1 MAVPPAPDG
10 QLADATTDSAT
21 SSPSTAS
28 RTRSALLVAFVVV
41 ILACLGSLIY
51 LYVDQRDAKGEESS
65 ASSPQDQREELMS
78 QTQQFV
84 LRVNS
89 FGPAWLDEQNKMPRY
104 AEGVT
109 ELMTAKFAASF
120 EQSVVIPEQQVAQ
133 SGYGRS
139 AEVFATGVASMDD
152 DSATVLVG
160 YVRTDSY
167 PKPRDPDKR
176 LKLPGNPE
184 RWAVELVRTE
194 GEWLVDN
201 YAVITEQ
208 PEGESGGQPSAEPS
222 GTASPG
228 AGDGGGQQ

>member
-1 MAVPPAPDG
+1 
-10 QLADATTDSAT
+10 
-21 SSPSTAS
+21 
-28 RTRSALLVAFVVV
+28 
-41 ILACLGSLIY
+41 
-51 LYVDQRDAKGEESS
+51 
-65 ASSPQDQREELMS
+65 
-78 QTQQFV
+78 
-84 LRVNS
+84 
-89 FGPAWLDEQNKMPRY
+89 
-104 AEGVT
+104 
-109 ELMTAKFAASF
+109 
-120 EQSVVIPEQQVAQ
+120 
-133 SGYGRS
+133 
-139 AEVFATGVASMDD
+139 
-152 DSATVLVG
+152 VLVG

-208 PEGESGGQPSAEPS
+208 PEGQPTEQPS